1 MDPQQV
7 LLPLLVIVVIANI
20 VLIVVALVLAARRRR
35 QAAGSDAPIAAPS
48 STAASRTSGPGAS
61 AAPRTVEPAAA
72 AGQVSDPRTGLLLPI
87 PFARTL
93 ADEEHGVT
101 DALTGLLLPVPF
113 ARIVADEDA
122 RIQRYRRPATIVM
135 VEVEGLD
142 RLVERLGDAAI
153 ERLVPAVADS
163 LRRNARDADQVAR
176 LGPGRFAVL
185 LPETDDVQAINY
197 IERVR
202 AACDLWLESGAVAL
216 RLAIGWASATDTS
229 LADAQTLATDRMFA
243 ETRRSANRQDPDV
256 EGQTGGMEPAYGR

>member
-1 MDPQQV
+1 MDPQSI

-20 VLIVVALVLAARRRR
+20 VLIVLALVLAARRRR
-35 QAAGSDAPIAAPS
+35 QAAQVAAPIPMTTATAPS
-48 STAASRTSGPGAS
+48 RTAGFGAPG
-61 AAPRTVEPAAA
+61 APRTIEPAPG
-72 AGQVSDPRTGLLLPI
+72 AGM
-87 PFARTL
+87 
-93 ADEEHGVT
+93 VT

-163 LRRNARDADQVAR
+163 IRRNAREADYVAR
-176 LGPGRFAVL
+176 LGSGRFGVL
-185 LPETDDVQAINY
+185 LPETDEVQAINY

-202 AACDLWLESGAVAL
+202 KSCDLWLESGAVSL
-216 RLAIGWASATDTS
+216 RLAIGWASATETS

-243 ETRRSANRQDPDV
+243 ETRRSANRQDPDLGGGPTV
-256 EGQTGGMEPAYGR
+256 GMEPAFGR

>member
-7 LLPLLVIVVIANI
+7 LLPLLVIAVIANI
-20 VLIVVALVLAARRRR
+20 VLIIVALVLAARRRR
-35 QAAGSDAPIAAPS
+35 QAAASDAAFDPPG
-48 STAASRTSGPGAS
+48 TAAVARTSGPGAS
-61 AAPRTVEPAAA
+61 AAPNTMEPAAA
-72 AGQVSDPRTGLLLPI
+72 TGRVPDPRAGLPLPS
-87 PFARTL
+87 PFASTL
-93 ADEEHGVT
+93 TDEESGVT
-101 DALTGLLLPVPF
+101 DALTGLLLPIPF

-122 RIQRYRRPATIVM
+122 RMQRYRRPATIVM

-142 RLVERLGDAAI
+142 RLVERLGNAAI

-202 AACDLWLESGAVAL
+202 KSCDLWLESGAVAL
-216 RLAIGWASATDTS
+216 RLAIGWASAIDTS

-243 ETRRSANRQDPDV
+243 ETRRSANRQDPDID
-256 EGQTGGMEPAYGR
+256 GQTGGMEPAYGG